1 MLVAGLPR
9 TIAEALDQ
17 LARAVRARFGGRAEE
32 IVLFGS
38 YARGTAVEDSD
49 VDVLVVVD
57 ALTEAEE
64 LEIVD
69 LASSIKRSGEEWVGL
84 APLPLSSER
93 AAELRAGGRMLW
105 SDIAREGISL

>member
-1 MLVAGLPR
+1 MLPANLPG
-9 TIAEALDQ
+9 TVSEALDQ
-17 LARAVRARFGGRAEE
+17 LARGVRARFGARAEE

-49 VDVLVVVD
+49 VDVLVVVR

-69 LASSIKRSGEEWVGL
+69 LASSIKRGCEEWVGL
-84 APLPLSSER
+84 SPLPLSSER
-93 AAELRAGGRMLW
+93 AAELRSRGRMLW
-105 SDIAREGISL
+105 SDIAKEGIAL